1 MDGGGEDV
9 YEKNEIISVVTT
21 KKEDARLVT
30 IIDLFAHRLVSLK
43 QTRGLGVK
51 NRLTGTKGRT
61 STALQCVSCTE
72 VERILLKF
80 YVFPPCESRLF
91 FFYCWISHTRRGE
104 VKTKRLISLHVS
116 GGWEKL
122 HDFDGVYTDTLF

>member
-30 IIDLFAHRLVSLK
+30 IIDLFAHRLVTLK
-43 QTRGLGVK
+43 QTRGRCVEK
-51 NRLTGTKGRT
+51 QACRNKRKT

-72 VERILLKF
+72 VEILLKF
-80 YVFPPCESRLF
+80 YVFLLASLRF
-91 FFYCWISHTRRGE
+91 SFYCWISNTCKEE
-104 VKTKRLISLHVS
+104 VKTSSFTSCLGELA
-116 GGWEKL
+116 
-122 HDFDGVYTDTLF
+122 